1 MKSRSGNCYW
11 FEILYSSD
19 YRMKNRKLYFV
30 KPEWNAKILID
41 SCFNGSS
48 KMTTN
53 LANAVTTFLF
63 NYMFMKYYGKPGVA
77 SITIIL
83 YFQFI
88 IVTIFFGYSIGV
100 APIISY
106 KYGEKN
112 HSQLHEILKYSLYF
126 LTFSSIVMFGI
137 SVITI
142 KPVLLLFTSQNTDVF
157 NISIGE
163 FPLYAIS
170 FIVIG
175 FNIFASTFFTA
186 LSDGKISAIISF
198 LRIFLFLSSAIII
211 LPMIIGEK
219 GIWLATTVAEVLG
232 LGVSAY
238 YLVKKRQKYG
248 YWK

>member
-1 MKSRSGNCYW
+1 
-11 FEILYSSD
+11 
-19 YRMKNRKLYFV
+19 
-30 KPEWNAKILID
+30 
-41 SCFNGSS
+41 
-48 KMTTN
+48 MTTN

-63 NYMFMKYYGKPGVA
+63 NYMFMKYYGKSGVA

-100 APIISY
+100 SPIISY

-112 HSQLHEILKYSLYF
+112 HRQLHEILKYSLYF
-126 LTFSSIVMFGI
+126 LIFSSIVMFGI
-137 SVITI
+137 SIITI

-157 NISIGE
+157 NISIGG

-198 LRIFLFLSSAIII
+198 LRTFLFLSSAIII
-211 LPMIIGEK
+211 LPMITVEK
-219 GIWLATTVAEVLG
+219 GIWLATTVLELLG

>member
-1 MKSRSGNCYW
+1 
-11 FEILYSSD
+11 
-19 YRMKNRKLYFV
+19 
-30 KPEWNAKILID
+30 
-41 SCFNGSS
+41 
-48 KMTTN
+48 MTTN

-63 NYMFMKYYGKPGVA
+63 NYMFMKYYGKSGVA

-100 APIISY
+100 SPIISY

-112 HSQLHEILKYSLYF
+112 HRQLHEILKYSLYF
-126 LTFSSIVMFGI
+126 LIFSSIVMFGI
-137 SVITI
+137 SIITI

-157 NISIGE
+157 NISIGG

-198 LRIFLFLSSAIII
+198 LRTFLFLSSAIII

-238 YLVKKRQKYG
+238 YLVKKRRKYK

>member
-30 KPEWNAKILID
+30 KPEWNAKTLIE

-63 NYMFMKYYGKPGVA
+63 NYMFMKYYGKSGVA

-142 KPVLLLFTSQNTDVF
+142 KTC
-157 NISIGE
+157 
-163 FPLYAIS
+163 
-170 FIVIG
+170 VI
-175 FNIFASTFFTA
+175 
-186 LSDGKISAIISF
+186 
-198 LRIFLFLSSAIII
+198 
-211 LPMIIGEK
+211 
-219 GIWLATTVAEVLG
+219 TVYVP
-232 LGVSAY
+232 
-238 YLVKKRQKYG
+238 KYRCF
-248 YWK
+248 

>member
-1 MKSRSGNCYW
+1 
-11 FEILYSSD
+11 
-19 YRMKNRKLYFV
+19 
-30 KPEWNAKILID
+30 
-41 SCFNGSS
+41 
-48 KMTTN
+48 MTTN

-63 NYMFMKYYGKPGVA
+63 NYMFMKYYGEPGVA

-100 APIISY
+100 SPIISY

-112 HSQLHEILKYSLYF
+112 HRQLHEILKYSLYF
-126 LTFSSIVMFGI
+126 LIFSSIVMFGI
-137 SVITI
+137 SIITI

-157 NISIGE
+157 NISIVG
-163 FPLYAIS
+163 FPLYVIS

-198 LRIFLFLSSAIII
+198 LRTFLFLSSAIII

>member
-1 MKSRSGNCYW
+1 
-11 FEILYSSD
+11 
-19 YRMKNRKLYFV
+19 
-30 KPEWNAKILID
+30 
-41 SCFNGSS
+41 
-48 KMTTN
+48 MTTN

-63 NYMFMKYYGKPGVA
+63 NYMFMKYYGKSGVA

-100 APIISY
+100 SPIISY

-112 HSQLHEILKYSLYF
+112 HRQLHEILKYSLYF
-126 LTFSSIVMFGI
+126 LIFSSIVMFGI
-137 SVITI
+137 SIITI

-157 NISIGE
+157 NISIGG

-198 LRIFLFLSSAIII
+198 LRTFLFLSSAIII

>member
-1 MKSRSGNCYW
+1 MNKVYSRNYRFRTLVKFAVPS
-11 FEILYSSD
+11 IL
-19 YRMKNRKLYFV
+19 M
-30 KPEWNAKILID
+30 
-41 SCFNGSS
+41 
-48 KMTTN
+48 
-53 LANAVTTFLF
+53 
-63 NYMFMKYYGKPGVA
+63 
-77 SITIIL
+77 
-83 YFQFI
+83 Q
-88 IVTIFFGYSIGV
+88 
-100 APIISY
+100 IISY
-106 KYGEKN
+106 KYGERN
-112 HSQLHEILKYSLYF
+112 HRQLHEILKYSLYF

-157 NISIGE
+157 NISIGG
-163 FPLYAIS
+163 FPLYVIS

-198 LRIFLFLSSAIII
+198 LRTFLFLSSAIII

-219 GIWLATTVAEVLG
+219 GIWLATTMTELFG

>member
-1 MKSRSGNCYW
+1 
-11 FEILYSSD
+11 
-19 YRMKNRKLYFV
+19 
-30 KPEWNAKILID
+30 
-41 SCFNGSS
+41 
-48 KMTTN
+48 MTTN

-63 NYMFMKYYGKPGVA
+63 NYMFMKYYEKSGVA

-126 LTFSSIVMFGI
+126 LTFSSVVMFGI

-142 KPVLLLFTSQNTDVF
+142 KTCVITVYVPKYRCF
-157 NISIGE
+157 NISIGG

-186 LSDGKISAIISF
+186 LSVGKISAIISF
-198 LRIFLFLSSAIII
+198 LRTFLFLSSAIII
-211 LPMIIGEK
+211 LPMITVEK
-219 GIWLATTVAEVLG
+219 GIWLATTVPELLG
-232 LGVSAY
+232 LGVSVY

>member
-1 MKSRSGNCYW
+1 MGYCIPAITGLFYFFRK
-11 FEILYSSD
+11 
-19 YRMKNRKLYFV
+19 KNRQLYFV
-30 KPEWNAKILID
+30 KPKWNAKILID

-63 NYMFMKYYGKPGVA
+63 NYMFMKYYGKSGVA
-77 SITIIL
+77 SIMIIL

-88 IVTIFFGYSIGV
+88 IVTRFFGYSIGV

-112 HSQLHEILKYSLYF
+112 HRQLHEILKYSLYF

-142 KPVLLLFTSQNTDVF
+142 KPVLLLFTSQNTDIF
-157 NISIGE
+157 NISIGG

-175 FNIFASTFFTA
+175 FNIFA
-186 LSDGKISAIISF
+186 
-198 LRIFLFLSSAIII
+198 
-211 LPMIIGEK
+211 
-219 GIWLATTVAEVLG
+219 
-232 LGVSAY
+232 
-238 YLVKKRQKYG
+238 
-248 YWK
+248 